1 MYSLNGYDL
10 CSTSVNYSSKQ
21 EIPETLGNVISDF
34 FSLQSHSPLVDFT
47 MKAFS
52 IFTVSRTT
60 DFHTAEL
67 VVFLIHLLPHRQV
80 FWWSSQLGRHL
91 KSHYRLAPGTVHSN
105 PIPTEQNRIAR
116 EKTHSFP
123 FQKGSEWKE

>member
-10 CSTSVNYSSKQ
+10 CSTRVNYSSKQ
-21 EIPETLGNVISDF
+21 EIPVISDF
-34 FSLQSHSPLVDFT
+34 FSQQSHSPLVDFT

-52 IFTVSRTT
+52 IFSRMSRTT

-80 FWWSSQLGRHL
+80 FWWSSQLGRTL
-91 KSHYRLAPGTVHSN
+91 KKLLQTGTWHRPQQSHPNRAKQDLLGK
-105 PIPTEQNRIAR
+105 NRIHPLFRR
-116 EKTHSFP
+116 EVSGRSK
-123 FQKGSEWKE
+123 